1 MWQIL
6 RVVCRALGESS
17 KGDFNEKCDAP
28 RLVGN
33 ADLASSWVPMPRV
46 AVPSAE
52 TRLCAISRHRGFSQK
67 LELWEQVVCNVDDAP
82 ALLAHRHSAVRS
94 GNKIVSNCK
103 TDLEHVEE
111 GGRHSARSIFKG

>member
-52 TRLCAISRHRGFSQK
+52 MRSCAIGRHRGFSQK
-67 LELWEQVVCNVDDAP
+67 LELWGQVVCNVDDAS
-82 ALLAHRHSAVRS
+82 ALLAYRRSAVRS

-103 TDLEHVEE
+103 TDLEHIEE
-111 GGRHSARSIFKG
+111 GGRHRARSIFKG